1 MNTNPSRFSH
11 ERRRSLTYL
20 TYKSMTKLAHDFK
33 VPYFPSMQLEHSEVS
48 EGTVFYVLYK
58 VILLC
63 LLESL
68 SKSKSG
74 WSPHSLRIQ
83 TMEQCCIVIHIIAAY
98 RGASAPRRTDGFPH
112 HQVYGLAPTKEIS
125 QHECCYFK
133 LIYCERVVL
142 SQSIP
147 FVMKPAWFNYLI
159 PQAACH
165 VPDCIYLLDLD
176 YKYCPDFQRD
186 MATLLTFTKAVIYN
200 GSGVQFAYLDTRPL
214 AW

>member
-1 MNTNPSRFSH
+1 MILYSLRGLLYRWEVRPRSEPRRIRRLSNYVNTNPSWFSH

-20 TYKSMTKLAHDFK
+20 TYKSITKLAHDSK
-33 VPYFPSMQLEHSEVS
+33 VPYFPSIRLEHSEVS

-112 HQVYGLAPTKEIS
+112 H
-125 QHECCYFK
+125 
-133 LIYCERVVL
+133 
-142 SQSIP
+142 
-147 FVMKPAWFNYLI
+147 
-159 PQAACH
+159 
-165 VPDCIYLLDLD
+165 
-176 YKYCPDFQRD
+176 
-186 MATLLTFTKAVIYN
+186 
-200 GSGVQFAYLDTRPL
+200 
-214 AW
+214 